1 MEMAQ
6 MKTSVFCTIML
17 VVLAGCDNP
26 RPGPTDD
33 TSKFPVTVSILPQA
47 YFANRIGRERLDVQ
61 VMVPPGISPATYE
74 PTPKQ
79 MAKLAG
85 AKLFFSVGV
94 PFERTLV
101 GKITKLFGH
110 IRIVE
115 TASMIDSHGENSHSH
130 DPHTWL
136 DPVLAKE
143 QAKKM
148 AEALIEADPAGAQ
161 QYQQGLAELIKDLD
175 QLNSEIA
182 ELLKPHAGK
191 KILVFHPAYGYFAR
205 RYSLKQ
211 LPIQIEGK
219 APSAK
224 QLTELIETA
233 RASGFRIVFVQP
245 QFSAKTASVVAEQIG
260 AAVVEMDPL
269 SQDYLSNLRKMAGAI
284 EEGVRK

>member
-1 MEMAQ
+1 
-6 MKTSVFCTIML
+6 MKTSIFCIIML
-17 VVLAGCDNP
+17 AVLAGCDNS

-33 TSKFPVTVSILPQA
+33 TSKLPVTVSIAPQA
-47 YFANRIGRERLDVQ
+47 YFANRIGRERLDILVL
-61 VMVPPGISPATYE
+61 VPPGFSPATYE

-79 MAKLAG
+79 MAKLAE
-85 AKLFFSVGV
+85 AKLYFTVGV
-94 PFERTLV
+94 PFERTLIP
-101 GKITKLFGH
+101 KIANMFGH
-110 IRIVE
+110 IKIVE
-115 TASMIDSHGENSHSH
+115 TASVTDPHGENSHSH

-136 DPVLAKE
+136 DPVLAKA

-175 QLNSEIA
+175 QLDSKIA

-191 KILVFHPAYGYFAR
+191 KFLVFHPAYGHFAR

-233 RASGFRIVFVQP
+233 RASGFQIVFVQP

-260 AAVVEMDPL
+260 AAVVEIDPL
-269 SQDYLSNLRKMAGAI
+269 SQDYLSNLRKMAGAV
-284 EEGVRK
+284 EVGVRK